1 MLKRFIP
8 FAHAESIFEIDLSF
22 YKKLGIKYVFA
33 DLDNTLDSYKQA
45 TPLERAKNLK
55 RELERNGIELIIV
68 SNNTGSRVQKY
79 SKELGVKHFSS
90 LAKPFSFKIKKIMKR
105 ANIKPES
112 VVMIGDQIVT
122 DISCAN
128 GAKIKSVL
136 TEKLVPEDQPTTRF
150 NRLFDN
156 PLRKKLRKK
165 NLLRDWRQI

>member
-8 FAHAESIFEIDLSF
+8 YAHAESIFEIDFAF
-22 YKKLGIKYVFA
+22 YEKLGIKYVFA

-45 TPLERAKNLK
+45 TPLDKAIALK
-55 RELERNGIELIIV
+55 SGLEKLGIELIIV
-68 SNNTGSRVQKY
+68 SNNTGARVQKY
-79 SKELGVKHFSS
+79 SKELGVRHFSS
-90 LAKPFSFKIKKIMKR
+90 LMKPFSFKLKKIMKR

-112 VVMIGDQIVT
+112 VIMVGDQIVT

-128 GAKIKSVL
+128 GAKVKSVL

>member
-8 FAHAESIFEIDLSF
+8 YAHAESIFEIDLSF
-22 YKKLGIKYVFA
+22 YEKLGIKYVFA

-55 RELERNGIELIIV
+55 EELERHGIELIIV
-68 SNNTGSRVQKY
+68 SNNTGARVQKY
-79 SKELGVKHFSS
+79 SKELGVRHFSS
-90 LAKPFSFKIKKIMKR
+90 LAKPFAFRITKIMKR
-105 ANIKPES
+105 ANIRPES
-112 VVMIGDQIVT
+112 VIMIGDQIVT

-128 GAKIKSVL
+128 GAKVKSVL

>member
-8 FAHAESIFEIDLSF
+8 FAHAESIYEIDLSF
-22 YKKLGIKYVFA
+22 YKKLGIKYVLA
-33 DLDNTLDSYKQA
+33 DLDNTLDSYKQK
-45 TPLERAKNLK
+45 TPLAKAKALK
-55 RELERNGIELIIV
+55 KLLDYNNIELIIV
-68 SNNTGSRVQKY
+68 SNNTGERVKKY
-79 SKELGVKHFSS
+79 SSELGVRYFSS
-90 LAKPFSFKIKKIMKR
+90 LGKPFAFRISKIMKR
-105 ANIKPES
+105 LNIKKDE
-112 VVMIGDQIVT
+112 VIMIGDQIVT

-165 NLLRDWRQI
+165 NLLKDWRQI

>member
-8 FAHAESIFEIDLSF
+8 FAHAESIYKIDLSF
-22 YKKLGIKYVFA
+22 YQKLGIKYVFV

-45 TPLERAKNLK
+45 TPLEPARKLKENLEK
-55 RELERNGIELIIV
+55 LGIELIIV
-68 SNNTGSRVQKY
+68 SNNRGKRVQLY
-79 SKELGVKHFSS
+79 SKELGVKHWST
-90 LAKPFSFKIKKIMKR
+90 LGKPFAIRICKIMKR
-105 ANIKPES
+105 LGIKKDE
-112 VVMIGDQIVT
+112 VIMIGDQIVT

-156 PLRKKLRKK
+156 PLRRKLKRK
-165 NLLRDWRQI
+165 NLLKDWRQI

>member
-8 FAHAESIFEIDLSF
+8 FAHAESIYRIDLSF
-22 YKKLGIKYVFA
+22 YKKLGIKYVFV

-45 TPLERAKNLK
+45 TPLEPAIKLKENLEK
-55 RELERNGIELIIV
+55 NGIELIIV
-68 SNNTGSRVQKY
+68 SNNRGKRVQKY
-79 SKELGVKHFSS
+79 SKELGVKHWST
-90 LAKPFSFKIKKIMKR
+90 LGKPFAIRITKIMKR
-105 ANIKPES
+105 LGINKDEVI
-112 VVMIGDQIVT
+112 MIGDQIVT

-156 PLRKKLRKK
+156 PLRRKLKRK
-165 NLLRDWRQI
+165 NLLKDWRQI

>member
-22 YKKLGIKYVFA
+22 YEKLGIKYVFA

-55 RELERNGIELIIV
+55 RDLERNGIELIIV

-79 SKELGVKHFSS
+79 SKELGVRHFSS

-128 GAKIKSVL
+128 GEKIKTVL
-136 TEKLVPEDQPTTRF
+136 T
-150 NRLFDN
+150 
-156 PLRKKLRKK
+156 
-165 NLLRDWRQI
+165 

>member
-8 FAHAESIFEIDLSF
+8 YAHAESIFEIDLSF
-22 YKKLGIKYVFA
+22 YEKLGIKYVFA

-55 RELERNGIELIIV
+55 EELERHGIELIIV
-68 SNNTGSRVQKY
+68 SNNTGARVQKY
-79 SKELGVKHFSS
+79 SKELGVRHFSS
-90 LAKPFSFKIKKIMKR
+90 LAKPFSFRIKKIMKR
-105 ANIKPES
+105 ANIRPES
-112 VVMIGDQIVT
+112 VIMIGDQIVT

-128 GAKIKSVL
+128 GAKVKSVL